1 MAIRLPAVN
10 SFTARVCF
18 VPEFLIAW
26 ASSRIASR
34 QRYCFIQS
42 VRTSMP

>member
-1 MAIRLPAVN
+1 MAIRLAAVS

-34 QRYCFIQS
+34 QRCRFIQS
-42 VRTSMP
+42 LRTSMP